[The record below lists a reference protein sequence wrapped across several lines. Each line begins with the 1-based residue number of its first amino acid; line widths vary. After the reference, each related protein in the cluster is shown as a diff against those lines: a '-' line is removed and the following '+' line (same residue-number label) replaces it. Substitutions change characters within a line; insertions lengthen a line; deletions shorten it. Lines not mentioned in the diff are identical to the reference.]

1 MGTRRTADMS
11 ADVSPPATGRPDRLA
26 VLEAENAALA
36 RAVVRLAVE
45 LPGGTATAERILAHQ
60 LQLGMADADVIIT
73 AAKRTG

>member
-36 RAVVRLAVE
+36 RAVVRLAASR
-45 LPGGTATAERILAHQ
+45 PGGPATADRILAHE
-60 LQLGMADADVIIT
+60 LQLGQADADLIV
-73 AAKRTG
+73 AAAQRTS